1 MNFYPNDK
9 LVLFSLGSTLS
20 VSFWLLDSLIDF
32 VIFEQG
38 NSFSYS
44 VLQPSKVELWMRS
57 LVIFLIAIILISNK
71 DKILYLMYGNSV
83 VLDTS
88 SNETLDLNRKLD
100 EQLALNIR
108 LREQAMTDP
117 LTSLLNRRGFHNLF
131 DNQQTNVTSHQGA
144 CFIICDIDNFKT
156 INDNYGHDIGDE
168 TLIRLSK
175 ILKSNIDQPNF
186 VVRWGGEEFIIVLFS
201 HSIHQAS
208 VIANHLKNSISSTYF
223 NQAGSVSAS
232 FGISQLK
239 PNEAKE
245 YAISRADKALYIAKK
260 NGKNRVEIM
269 LFN

>member
-20 VSFWLLDSLIDF
+20 VSFWLLDSLIDL

-57 LVIFLIAIILISNK
+57 FVIFLIAIILISNK
-71 DKILYLMYGNSV
+71 DKILYLIYGNSI

-88 SNETLDLNRKLD
+88 SKETLDLNRKLD

-117 LTSLLNRRGFHNLF
+117 LTSLLNRRGFHNLL

-144 CFIICDIDNFKT
+144 CLIICDIDNFKT

-201 HSIHQAS
+201 HSIHQAN
-208 VIANHLKNSISSTYF
+208 VIANHLKNTISSTHF
-223 NQAGSVSAS
+223 NQVGSVSAS